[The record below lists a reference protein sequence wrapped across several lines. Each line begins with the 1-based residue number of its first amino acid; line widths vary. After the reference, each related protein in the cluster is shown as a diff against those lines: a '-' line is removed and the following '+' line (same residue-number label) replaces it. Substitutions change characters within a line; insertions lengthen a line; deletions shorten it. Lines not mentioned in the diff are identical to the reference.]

1 MIIVKSPQEVEAMR
15 HAGAIVGQFFEEVR
29 DLIRPGVTT
38 WSLEEFA
45 DRFIARHGVRSAFK
59 GYMGYP
65 AHLCTSINEEVVH
78 GIPSRERAVREGD
91 LLSIDFGVVRDG
103 FYGDSA
109 FTFPVGKTD
118 ELSARLLSATR
129 RSLAAAIQEARPGN
143 RLGDISAAVQA
154 TAESAGF
161 SVVRDFVGHGIGRS
175 MHEEPQVPNFGKR
188 GTGPKLTPGMILAIE
203 PMVNAGGFGVEVL
216 ADGWTVVT
224 RDRSRSAH
232 FEHTVAITAEG
243 FRILSLPLGNIG

>member
-1 MIIVKSPQEVEAMR
+1 MIIVKSPQEIEAMR
-15 HAGAIVGQFFEEVR
+15 RAGAVVGQFFEEVR
-29 DLIRPGVTT
+29 ELIRPGVTT
-38 WSLEEFA
+38 GALEEFA
-45 DRFIARHGVRSAFK
+45 DRFIARQGVKSAFK

-78 GIPSRERAVREGD
+78 GIPSKGRTVKDGD
-91 LLSIDFGVVRDG
+91 LLSLDFGIVRDG

-109 FTFPVGKTD
+109 FTFPVGRMD
-118 ELSARLLSATR
+118 DLSARLLAATQ

-143 RLGDISAAVQA
+143 RLGDISAAVQE
-154 TAESAGF
+154 TAESEGF

-188 GTGPKLTPGMILAIE
+188 GTGPKLAPGMTLAIE

-232 FEHTVAITAEG
+232 FEHSDG
-243 FRILSLPLGNIG
+243 FQILSLPFHSAG